1 MDIYKARWE
10 NAKRIAEK
18 INSYLDA
25 RCLVFD
31 EDNNLISGKFEIKK
45 TYSGSDVE
53 EIVNGSCF
61 YFINDKNLDNGLYTE
76 IDEYNLIFKKWKIVR
91 PEHIVSLF

>member
-25 RCLVFD
+25 GYFVFD
-31 EDNNLISGKFEIKK
+31 EDGNKISTIK
-45 TYSGSDVE
+45 
-53 EIVNGSCF
+53 
-61 YFINDKNLDNGLYTE
+61 
-76 IDEYNLIFKKWKIVR
+76 EYNLSFKKWKIVR
-91 PEHIVSLF
+91 PEHVVSLI